1 MTPGRL
7 GSVDRSWLKFIHLSL
22 MFMVLCCASV
32 LCWAQSDR
40 GSVSGTVTDP
50 SGAGIVGAKVTITS
64 ATMGTQYS
72 TVTTG
77 VGDYTVPQLA
87 AGQYSVTVGA
97 PGFTNLVRNGIT
109 VSVGQVARVDMR
121 LGVGQGAATVTVT
134 DVVQARTAAQALC
147 ALRPEPGGVLAC
159 PADLGIS
166 YRLDFAT
173 SKRSLPAV
181 TIRAGG
187 CEGIS
192 GAGLT
197 RSSMRTPAFWAVLG
211 RAMGLAHP
219 SHAAFAGSMQS

>member
-1 MTPGRL
+1 MGIREWRALSAGRRAWLCGAVAAAAISLVACGGGSAPGNATSAGTPAPTGPASQVRSL
-7 GSVDRSWLKFIHLSL
+7 AGGPLCANAGAVDRL
-22 MFMVLCCASV
+22 
-32 LCWAQSDR
+32 
-40 GSVSGTVTDP
+40 
-50 SGAGIVGAKVTITS
+50 
-64 ATMGTQYS
+64 
-72 TVTTG
+72 
-77 VGDYTVPQLA
+77 
-87 AGQYSVTVGA
+87 
-97 PGFTNLVRNGIT
+97 T
-109 VSVGQVARVDMR
+109 VSRVN
-121 LGVGQGAATVTVT
+121 AIPANHPHFAFPATVTVT
-134 DVVQARTAAQALC
+134 DAVQARTAAQALC

-181 TIRAGG
+181 TIRVGG

-211 RAMGLAHP
+211 RAMGLTHP